1 MELARR
7 FSIFYSASLLAGAFG
22 GLLAGAILS
31 GLNGAKGLPAWKW
44 LFVSESL
51 DRCPGQ
57 SIKPGRV
64 DGVHMACESGE
75 NWATPQRD
83 AVGAELMGQSR
94 A

>member
-1 MELARR
+1 MSFWYKKMELARR

-44 LFVSESL
+44 LFVSTYKSL
-51 DRCPGQ
+51 Y
-57 SIKPGRV
+57 
-64 DGVHMACESGE
+64 
-75 NWATPQRD
+75 
-83 AVGAELMGQSR
+83 ELCISADDQSR